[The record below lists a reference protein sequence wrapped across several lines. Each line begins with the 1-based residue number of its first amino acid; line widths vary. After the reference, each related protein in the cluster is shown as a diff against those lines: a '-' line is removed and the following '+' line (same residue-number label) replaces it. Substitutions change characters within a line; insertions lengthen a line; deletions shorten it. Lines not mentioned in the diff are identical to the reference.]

1 MKKIFRV
8 MLVAALAGVCTQA
21 SAQSRQGDRYEM
33 VNVQQYQNSAFGA
46 FNPVYGGA
54 NSVYGGVN
62 QGFGAVARGHRRY
75 IPGTFQRDVNYPV
88 NNVIILD
95 KRSGELWS
103 WSDNIGSV
111 MYLGQIFP
119 LVGAGP
125 FARIIQVPEEKTR

>member
-1 MKKIFRV
+1 MKNVFRV

-21 SAQSRQGDRYEM
+21 SAQSRLQGDRYEM
-33 VNVQQYQNSAFGA
+33 VNTQQYQNSSFGA
-46 FNPVYGGA
+46 S

-62 QGFGAVARGHRRY
+62 PGYGAVARGHRHY
-75 IPGTFQRDVNYPV
+75 IPGTFRRDVNYPV

-119 LVGAGP
+119 LVGSGP